1 MLNVTH
7 SIPALFALFTFFLA
21 YVLVIFEEFIQLRK
35 SKPLMLASGLIWLMV
50 FVLAK
55 QKNLLNVAETAI
67 QHNLMQYA
75 EILLFIIVAITYIN
89 VLTACNVFEKLRA
102 WLTKFKLSY
111 RQLFWITGAITFF
124 LSPCV
129 DNLTAALTISS
140 VILALGKD
148 NPRFTG
154 LACINVVVAANSG
167 GAFSPFGD
175 ITTLMVWQAGIIPF
189 FDFFKL
195 FLPSLISFLIPA
207 ICMHFAIP
215 KIKPEPSTIVAEI
228 TKGGKWVIFLFILT
242 IVTTVYLHNRF
253 HIPPVIGMMMG
264 LAYLQFFV
272 YYTERRKYEKPLE
285 VFSAIKELNWDTLL
299 FFYGIIL
306 CLGGLATLGYLEI
319 VSNTL
324 YTKLGAGLTP
334 AYAHTIGNVLIGV
347 LSAIVDNIPL
357 MYAVLTMN
365 PTMSEGQ
372 WLLLTLTTGIGG
384 SLLSIGSAAGIS
396 VMGQAHGLY
405 TFFTHLKWIWAI
417 ALGYAA
423 SIACHLWLNAAL
435 F

>member
-55 QKNLLNVAETAI
+55 QRNVLSLAVTAI

-89 VLTACNVFEKLRA
+89 VLTTCHVFEALRA

-111 RQLFWITGAITFF
+111 RQLFWITGLITF
-124 LSPCV
+124 LMSPCV

-154 LACINVVVAANSG
+154 LACINVVVAANAG
-167 GAFSPFGD
+167 GVFSPFGD
-175 ITTLMVWQAGIIPF
+175 ITTLMVWQAGVIPF

-207 ICMHFAIP
+207 LCMHFAIP
-215 KIKPEPSTIVAEI
+215 KSAPEPSTIVAEI

-242 IVTTVYLHNRF
+242 IATTVYLHNSF

-319 VSNTL
+319 VSTSI
-324 YTKLGAGLTP
+324 
-334 AYAHTIGNVLIGV
+334 YANYTIGNILIGI

-405 TFFTHLKWIWAI
+405 TFFTHFKWIWAI

-435 F
+435 FNH